1 MDAEMPR
8 SPLQAAVPLA
18 LPIQLLPPPRASHS
32 APNTEVQAGAAR
44 RACTP
49 NTALSCRSET
59 PVPTA
64 QAHMDSIP
72 GGPGPSSD
80 VRARLLLPPPSRR
93 RWPLD
98 AANWEQSSLR
108 APYYQLFLFCTSWL
122 PRLHFLN
129 LTCSGHSSINELQ
142 MTLLASQSNNSQL
155 KRVIAASG
163 DMSSLAS
170 GSGLCRLDFTE
181 ISEIFGPPFEP
192 RGACGGGGSETVTGG
207 QVMRD
212 HLENLAA

>member
-1 MDAEMPR
+1 
-8 SPLQAAVPLA
+8 
-18 LPIQLLPPPRASHS
+18 
-32 APNTEVQAGAAR
+32 
-44 RACTP
+44 
-49 NTALSCRSET
+49 
-59 PVPTA
+59 
-64 QAHMDSIP
+64 
-72 GGPGPSSD
+72 
-80 VRARLLLPPPSRR
+80 
-93 RWPLD
+93 
-98 AANWEQSSLR
+98 
-108 APYYQLFLFCTSWL
+108 
-122 PRLHFLN
+122 
-129 LTCSGHSSINELQ
+129 

-181 ISEIFGPPFEP
+181 ISEILGPPFEP